1 MLQASVEIEEIDIGY
16 DDLITRLSDMGGRFA
31 DAGYMDET
39 IHVASGKSLTDIA
52 IWNNYGT
59 LNEDNTWH
67 IPPRRFMEASL
78 TRRGIGSI
86 SKEVSDALDNIYDG
100 GDAESAIETIAKA
113 MSVSISVAIE
123 IFNRPV
129 NAESTVD
136 QKGFDDPLIETGELQ
151 NNVQHKT
158 GRE

>member
-1 MLQASVEIEEIDIGY
+1 MLQASVEVEEIDLGY

-31 DAGYMDET
+31 DAGYMDESVH
-39 IHVASGKSLTDIA
+39 IASGKSLTDIA

-59 LNEDNTWH
+59 LNTDNTWH

-86 SKEVSDALDNIYDG
+86 SKEVSRALDDIYNG
-100 GDAESAIETIAKA
+100 KNAESAIETIAKA
-113 MSVSISVAIE
+113 MAVNISVVIE
-123 IFNRPV
+123 MFNRPV
-129 NAESTVD
+129 NAESTID
-136 QKGFDDPLIETGELQ
+136 QKGFDNPLIETGELQ
-151 NNVQHKT
+151 NNVQHKI